1 MPPKPF
7 KPYGV
12 PPPLDI
18 EEFKDSFEIWNQ

>member
-12 PPPLDI
+12 PPPLNI